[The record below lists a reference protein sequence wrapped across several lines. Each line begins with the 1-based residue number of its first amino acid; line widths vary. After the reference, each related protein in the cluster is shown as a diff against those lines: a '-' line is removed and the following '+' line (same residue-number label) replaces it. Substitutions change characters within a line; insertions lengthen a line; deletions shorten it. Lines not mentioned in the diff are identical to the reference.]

1 MQEEVKRDKRCMYS
15 VRVAHKSRR
24 TCSFCINSSPF
35 SHRPLAK
42 INSTILKLTPMG
54 STLLYT
60 WRCCASHARL
70 MGSDIVGLT
79 LAVNLGVGCGLK
91 LVPIGDP
98 LQSRRSPLHLQ
109 MCVKYNPIVFKL
121 TTLFRT

>member
-54 STLLYT
+54 VALADLLNGLALFLVKLLRLADEEKGRT
-60 WRCCASHARL
+60 RRGHTTCHAGLGRQRIRDFNRL
-70 MGSDIVGLT
+70 
-79 LAVNLGVGCGLK
+79 CG
-91 LVPIGDP
+91 
-98 LQSRRSPLHLQ
+98 
-109 MCVKYNPIVFKL
+109 
-121 TTLFRT
+121 